1 MKDPERLIPLLLF
14 ALALALLAIAMTQV
28 DGKPEPHGTHAILH
42 A

>member
-14 ALALALLAIAMTQV
+14 ALALALLAIAIMQV
-28 DGKPEPHGTHAILH
+28 EGKPEPIGTHAIPH